1 MTSSR
6 LIAFLLFIPFI
17 GIGQVAKDSEL
28 FKTIAALDKQYFDAY
43 NTCDLKT
50 QADLY
55 AEDIKFYH
63 DNGGLSTVKQ
73 DIINS
78 IERNI
83 CNKVT
88 RTLVTESLEVHAIK
102 DFGAVAMGLHSFYN
116 NQEPDATP
124 KPTKFIMIWRQVNAT
139 KWEIAEVI
147 SLH

>member
-1 MTSSR
+1 MTTAK
-6 LIAFLLFIPFI
+6 LIGLLLFIPFI
-17 GIGQVAKDSEL
+17 GMAQVAKDSEL

-50 QADLY
+50 QANLY
-55 AEDIKFYH
+55 ADDIKFYH

-116 NQEPDATP
+116 NQEPNANAT
-124 KPTKFIMIWRQVNAT
+124 PTKFIMIWRQVNDT

>member
-1 MTSSR
+1 MTVAK
-6 LIAFLLFIPFI
+6 LIGFLLFIPFI
-17 GIGQVAKDSEL
+17 GMAQVAEDSEL
-28 FKTIAALDKQYFDAY
+28 FKTIMALDKQYFDAY

-50 QADLY
+50 QTNLY

-88 RTLVTESLEVHAIK
+88 RTLVPESLEVHAIK

-116 NQEPDATP
+116 NQEPNADA
-124 KPTKFIMIWRQVNAT
+124 KPTKFIMIWRQVDDT

>member
-1 MTSSR
+1 MTVAK
-6 LIAFLLFIPFI
+6 LIGFLLFIPFI
-17 GIGQVAKDSEL
+17 GMAQVAEDSEL
-28 FKTIAALDKQYFDAY
+28 FKTIMALDKQYFDAY

-50 QADLY
+50 QTNLY

-88 RTLVTESLEVHAIK
+88 RTLVPESLEVHAIK

-116 NQEPDATP
+116 NQEPNADA
-124 KPTKFIMIWRQVNAT
+124 KPTKFIMIWRHVNDA

>member
-1 MTSSR
+1 MTAAR
-6 LIAFLLFIPFI
+6 LIAFLILMPFI

-28 FKTIAALDKQYFDAY
+28 FKKIAALDKQYFDAY

-50 QADLY
+50 QSNLY

-73 DIINS
+73 DIINA

-88 RTLVTESLEVHAIK
+88 RTLVPESLEVHAIK
-102 DFGAVAMGLHSFYN
+102 DFGAVAMGLHSFQN
-116 NQEPDATP
+116 NQEPDAVS
-124 KPTKFIMIWRQVNAT
+124 KPTKFIMIWRQVNPT

>member
-1 MTSSR
+1 MTAAK
-6 LIAFLLFIPFI
+6 LIVFLLFIPFI
-17 GIGQVAKDSEL
+17 SIGQVVEDSEL

-63 DNGGLSTVKQ
+63 DNGGLTTVKQ

-88 RTLVTESLEVHAIK
+88 RTLVPESLEVHAIK
-102 DFGAVAMGLHSFYN
+102 DFGAIAMGLHSFYN
-116 NQEPDATP
+116 NQEPNANS
-124 KPTKFIMIWRQVNAT
+124 KPTKFIIIWRQVNDT